1 MEATEISP
9 RPLAFGAS
17 RASDESAKSGSK
29 PTDVMNDAKFFA
41 AMGM

>member
-9 RPLAFGAS
+9 HPLALGAS
-17 RASDESAKSGSK
+17 RGSAESSKSGSK